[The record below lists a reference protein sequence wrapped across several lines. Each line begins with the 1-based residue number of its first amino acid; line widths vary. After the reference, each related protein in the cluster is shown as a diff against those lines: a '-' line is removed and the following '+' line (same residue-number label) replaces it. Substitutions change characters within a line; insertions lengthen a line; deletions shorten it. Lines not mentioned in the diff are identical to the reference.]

1 MIICVNK
8 VLNRTVKSD
17 RCFDNLGE
25 ASQLMVFNSDYW
37 PDWSIKSQM
46 LLIVVIG
53 YRDSKCEIGA
63 LRSVFFHN
71 YNGS

>member
-1 MIICVNK
+1 MIIWVNK
-8 VLNRTVKSD
+8 VQNRTVKSD
-17 RCFDNLGE
+17 RCFDNLCE

-37 PDWSIKSQM
+37 PDL

-53 YRDSKCEIGA
+53 YKDSKFEIGA
-63 LRSVFFHN
+63 LRSVFFHS